1 MYLFKIKKKKEFLG
15 GIKINWL
22 ANQVGVTSSYLC
34 QVLNGKRTCSVV
46 LAHLLM
52 TKLKPNEKREEYFI
66 KKEK

>member
-22 ANQVGVTSSYLC
+22 ASQVGVSDSYLC
-34 QVLNGKRTCSVV
+34 QVLKGKRTCSLV
-46 LAHLLM
+46 LANLLM
-52 TKLKPNEKREEYFI
+52 TKLKPNEEFEEYFI

>member
-22 ANQVGVTSSYLC
+22 ASQVGVSDSYLC
-34 QVLNGKRTCSVV
+34 QVLKGKRTCSLV
-46 LAHLLM
+46 LANLLM
-52 TKLKPNEKREEYFI
+52 TKLKPNEEVEAYFT